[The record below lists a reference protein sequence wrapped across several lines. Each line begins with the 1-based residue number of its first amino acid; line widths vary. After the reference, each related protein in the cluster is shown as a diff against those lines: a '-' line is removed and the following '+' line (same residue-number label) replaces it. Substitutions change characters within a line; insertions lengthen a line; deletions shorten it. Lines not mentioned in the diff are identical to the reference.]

1 MRPNKLY
8 NFNER
13 ISMKSKKLRIVD
25 FFLDLWIKTPKQLF
39 LALNNCNVISFQQK
53 IERK

>member
-8 NFNER
+8 NFNEK

-25 FFLDLWIKTPKQLF
+25 FFFRPMDKNSKTTVPRIKQLQ
-39 LALNNCNVISFQQK
+39 CNLISTK
-53 IERK
+53 N

>member
-8 NFNER
+8 NFNEK

-25 FFLDLWIKTPKQLF
+25 IFLDLWIKTPKTTVPRIKQLQ
-39 LALNNCNVISFQQK
+39 CNLISTK
-53 IERK
+53 N